1 MAATNAEAHPPAAA
15 APELPDYLFD
25 SNAVLKDTSA
35 SWRHGQPP
43 DYSNTRKV
51 YNETKTKSHEHGSLP
66 FLVENLVKNWE
77 IEASYKTSIS
87 DWRTID
93 HSTYVFSV
101 NGGPPQTGE
110 HMLNVG
116 TYNALIAPNEFYGSE
131 HADFA
136 SSHKTFKRMMPAFA
150 WEVLEVYGGP
160 PVVAFKWRHWGE
172 MKRDYVSLNDKG
184 EKITVPAHGATIDI
198 QGVTIARVNAA
209 MQIQSIETFFDP
221 LEMFRQI
228 APKGISNK
236 TAAATEGDSE
246 EKPTGDA
253 AEGAACPFLPGKE

>member
-1 MAATNAEAHPPAAA
+1 M
-15 APELPDYLFD
+15 
-25 SNAVLKDTSA
+25 
-35 SWRHGQPP
+35 
-43 DYSNTRKV
+43 
-51 YNETKTKSHEHGSLP
+51 
-66 FLVENLVKNWE
+66 KNWE
-77 IEASYKTSIS
+77 IEASFKTDIA

-93 HSTYVFSV
+93 QANYTFSV
-101 NGGPPQTGE
+101 NGGPPQSAE
-110 HMLNVG
+110 HMLSVG

-160 PVVAFKWRHWGE
+160 PVVAIKWRHWGV
-172 MKRDYVSLNDKG
+172 MKRDYSSLNEYGPPPQPFPLFLEGVPTHFHIIPLLSKPPLTREFYSKG
-184 EKITVPAHGATIDI
+184 EKVTAPAHGKTIDI

-228 APKGISNK
+228 APNGELTKA
-236 TAAATEGDSE
+236 TAASSEGTEE
-246 EKPTGDA
+246 ETAGDA
-253 AEGAACPFLPGKE
+253 GEGGACPFLPAKKD